1 MADITMC
8 LQHNCILKDLCYR
21 YTAPK
26 NDFLQLYFVDDPRTL
41 EESIN
46 TKEYCGWY
54 FADVKITSNKILNL
68 LNQSKMTKFNI
79 NDSATFENGSK
90 HIYVSCDTE
99 DATEI
104 GVLRAFI
111 SDTIETF
118 QEFYTKEADEN
129 KG

>member
-1 MADITMC
+1 
-8 LQHNCILKDLCYR
+8 
-21 YTAPK
+21 
-26 NDFLQLYFVDDPRTL
+26 
-41 EESIN
+41 
-46 TKEYCGWY
+46 
-54 FADVKITSNKILNL
+54 
-68 LNQSKMTKFNI
+68 MTKFNI
-79 NDSATFENGSK
+79 NDSATFENDSK

-99 DATEI
+99 DETEI